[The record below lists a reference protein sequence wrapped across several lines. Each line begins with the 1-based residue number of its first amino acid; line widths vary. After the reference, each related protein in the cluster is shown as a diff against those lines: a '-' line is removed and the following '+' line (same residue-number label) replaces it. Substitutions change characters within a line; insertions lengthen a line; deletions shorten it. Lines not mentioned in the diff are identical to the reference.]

1 MIVTARVAEGGFQK
15 LDIVSSDTKEAFDI
29 GVLSEVLR
37 NIGIQRE
44 FSFYQCD
51 NSVKLTISLRSEV

>member
-15 LDIVSSDTKEAFDI
+15 LDITSSDTKEAFDI